1 MSRFSATEKLQCAER
16 ELERRKQRY
25 PSAIAHGQMTDASA
39 WREIELMQAIVND
52 YADQVEGEQ
61 QFLNADGPNGG

>member
-1 MSRFSATEKLQCAER
+1 MRFTATEKLRCVER
-16 ELERRKQRY
+16 ELERRKQRF
-25 PSAIAHGQMTDASA
+25 PSAIAHGWMTDASA

-61 QFLNADGPNGG
+61 LL

>member
-1 MSRFSATEKLQCAER
+1 MSRFTAAEKLQCAER

-25 PSAIAHGQMTDASA
+25 PGAIAHGQMTDASA

-52 YADQVEGEQ
+52 YADQVEGQ
-61 QFLNADGPNGG
+61 QLL

>member
-1 MSRFSATEKLQCAER
+1 MSRFTTTEKLQCAER
-16 ELERRKQRY
+16 ELERRKRRY
-25 PSAIAHGQMTDASA
+25 PSAIAHGEMTDASA

-61 QFLNADGPNGG
+61 LL

>member
-1 MSRFSATEKLQCAER
+1 
-16 ELERRKQRY
+16 
-25 PSAIAHGQMTDASA
+25 MTDASA

-61 QFLNADGPNGG
+61 LL

>member
-1 MSRFSATEKLQCAER
+1 MNRFTVTEKLQCAER
-16 ELERRKQRY
+16 ELERRKWRY

-39 WREIELMQAIVND
+39 WREIELMRAIVND

-61 QFLNADGPNGG
+61 QFLNADGPNGD

>member
-1 MSRFSATEKLQCAER
+1 MRFTATEKLQCAKR
-16 ELERRKQRY
+16 ELELRKQRY

-52 YADQVEGEQ
+52 YVDQVEGEQ
-61 QFLNADGPNGG
+61 LL

>member
-1 MSRFSATEKLQCAER
+1 MSRFTAADKLHCAER
-16 ELERRKQRY
+16 ELVRRKERY

-61 QFLNADGPNGG
+61 LL